1 MARRRSAS
9 GTHDPTPAVVGCRPY
24 RKKWMN
30 YLLIAPDLGFQSAA
44 VRKGGLQAHGRSVA
58 RALASCRQISRLGV
72 WCQVDT
78 TTALRPIRRMVDVH
92 AHSRLD
98 LDVRT
103 FGGSRIRLSS
113 AMAAECLR
121 RSYDRIM
128 YLLVNQATLSWLP
141 AHAPYAVWEIGREL
155 ARPLPWWKCR
165 NLARA
170 TLRLSISKK
179 TAETA
184 SLQNPYLPPAHV
196 VHLCTEPPL
205 YDRETPE
212 ESVRARPYNPAARQ
226 RSVLIVGNMQRG
238 ALHKGH
244 RQLIAAWPR
253 VVKDCPDAELWITSE
268 GDGRA
273 ELQSEAAGLPSAAA
287 RKIEF
292 LGYLERQALED
303 RYRRC
308 RVFALPSTGE
318 GFGLVFVEAA
328 RFGVPCIAGK
338 HDAAKEI
345 VTDNRTGLLVEQN
358 PNDIA
363 AACVRL
369 LTDDPLALRL
379 GEAGRRQ
386 YLKNFR
392 FHHFRKRF
400 LKAVGLS

>member
-1 MARRRSAS
+1 MARLRSAL
-9 GTHDPTPAVVGCRPY
+9 GTHDPKPTVVGYRPY

-30 YLLIAPDLGFQSAA
+30 YLLIAPDLGFESAG
-44 VRKGGLQAHGRSVA
+44 VRKGGLQAYGRSVA
-58 RALASCRQISRLGV
+58 RALASCPQISRLGV

-78 TTALRPIRRMVDVH
+78 TTTLRPIQRMVGVY

-98 LDVRT
+98 LDVRA

-113 AMAAECLR
+113 AMAAECLH

-141 AHAPYAVWEIGREL
+141 AHAPYTVWEIGREL

-165 NLARA
+165 NLTRA
-170 TLRLSISKK
+170 TLRLSISKN
-179 TAETA
+179 TTETA
-184 SLQNPYLPPAHV
+184 SLHNPHLPPAQV

-205 YDRETPE
+205 YARETPND
-212 ESVRARPYNPAARQ
+212 SRPAKPYDPAARKP
-226 RSVLIVGNMQRG
+226 SVLIVGNMQRG

-273 ELQSEAAGLPSAAA
+273 ELQSQAARLPWAAA
-287 RKIEF
+287 RKIVF
-292 LGYLERQALED
+292 LGYLEHQALED

-345 VTDNRTGLLVEQN
+345 VIDNRTGLLVEQN
-358 PNDIA
+358 PNDVA
-363 AACVRL
+363 TACLRL

-400 LKAVGLS
+400 LDALALG

>member
-1 MARRRSAS
+1 MARLRSAL
-9 GTHDPTPAVVGCRPY
+9 GTHDPKPTVVGYRPY
-24 RKKWMN
+24 RKKLMN
-30 YLLIAPDLGFQSAA
+30 YLLIVPDLGFESTG

-58 RALASCRQISRLGV
+58 RALASCRQIRRLGV

-78 TTALRPIRRMVDVH
+78 ATTLRPIQRMVGVY

-113 AMAAECLR
+113 AMAAECLH

-165 NLARA
+165 NLTRA
-170 TLRLSISKK
+170 GLRLSISKNT
-179 TAETA
+179 TATA
-184 SLQNPYLPPAHV
+184 SLHNPNLPPAQV
-196 VHLCTEPPL
+196 VHLCAEPPL
-205 YDRETPE
+205 YGRETPND
-212 ESVRARPYNPAARQ
+212 SRPAKPYDPAARKP
-226 RSVLIVGNMQRG
+226 SVLIVGNMQRG

-273 ELQSEAAGLPSAAA
+273 ELQSQAAGLPTAAA
-287 RKIEF
+287 RKIVF

-303 RYRRC
+303 QYQRC
-308 RVFALPSTGE
+308 RVFALPSTSE

-345 VTDNRTGLLVEQN
+345 VLDNRTGLLVEQN

-363 AACVRL
+363 AACLRL
-369 LTDDPLALRL
+369 LTDDQLAMRL
-379 GEAGRRQ
+379 GEAGRQR

-392 FHHFRKRF
+392 FHHFRERF
-400 LKAVGLS
+400 LKAAGLG

>member
-1 MARRRSAS
+1 MTAGNPGGPPILPLANGIVGRPTRRPCREPMARRRSAS

-141 AHAPYAVWEIGREL
+141 AHAPYAVWEIGPGAGSAVALVEM
-155 ARPLPWWKCR
+155 PQS
-165 NLARA
+165 ARA

-196 VHLCTEPPL
+196 VHLCTERRSTIGKPQRSLCARGPTTPR
-205 YDRETPE
+205 REAFGAHCRQHATWR
-212 ESVRARPYNPAARQ
+212 SSQGTPAAHCC
-226 RSVLIVGNMQRG
+226 L
-238 ALHKGH
+238 
-244 RQLIAAWPR
+244 AA
-253 VVKDCPDAELWITSE
+253 CC
-268 GDGRA
+268 
-273 ELQSEAAGLPSAAA
+273 QGLP
-287 RKIEF
+287 
-292 LGYLERQALED
+292 
-303 RYRRC
+303 RR
-308 RVFALPSTGE
+308 
-318 GFGLVFVEAA
+318 
-328 RFGVPCIAGK
+328 
-338 HDAAKEI
+338 
-345 VTDNRTGLLVEQN
+345 RTVDHQ
-358 PNDIA
+358 
-363 AACVRL
+363 
-369 LTDDPLALRL
+369 
-379 GEAGRRQ
+379 
-386 YLKNFR
+386 
-392 FHHFRKRF
+392 
-400 LKAVGLS
+400 

>member
-1 MARRRSAS
+1 M
-9 GTHDPTPAVVGCRPY
+9 
-24 RKKWMN
+24 
-30 YLLIAPDLGFQSAA
+30 LG
-44 VRKGGLQAHGRSVA
+44 
-58 RALASCRQISRLGV
+58 
-72 WCQVDT
+72 
-78 TTALRPIRRMVDVH
+78 LRE
-92 AHSRLD
+92 
-98 LDVRT
+98 
-103 FGGSRIRLSS
+103 SS
-113 AMAAECLR
+113 AYPE
-121 RSYDRIM
+121 
-128 YLLVNQATLSWLP
+128 
-141 AHAPYAVWEIGREL
+141 
-155 ARPLPWWKCR
+155 CR
-165 NLARA
+165 NLTRA
-170 TLRLSISKK
+170 TLRLSISKN
-179 TAETA
+179 TTETA
-184 SLQNPYLPPAHV
+184 SSHNPNLPPAQV

-205 YDRETPE
+205 YARETPND
-212 ESVRARPYNPAARQ
+212 SRPAKPYDPAARKP
-226 RSVLIVGNMQRG
+226 SVLIVGNMQRG

-273 ELQSEAAGLPSAAA
+273 ELQSQAAGLPSAAA
-287 RKIEF
+287 RRIVF

-308 RVFALPSTGE
+308 RVFALPSMGE

-345 VTDNRTGLLVEQN
+345 VIDNRTGLLVEQN

-379 GEAGRRQ
+379 GEAGRQQ

-392 FHHFRKRF
+392 FHHFRERF
-400 LKAVGLS
+400 LKAAGLG